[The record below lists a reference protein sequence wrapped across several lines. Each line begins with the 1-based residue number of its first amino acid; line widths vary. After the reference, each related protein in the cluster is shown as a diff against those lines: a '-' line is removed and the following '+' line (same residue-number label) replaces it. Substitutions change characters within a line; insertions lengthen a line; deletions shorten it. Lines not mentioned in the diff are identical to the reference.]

1 MENLIQKTFT
11 IIIVAFMTVSFTTI
25 ENKKEVKLKNSKIAW
40 KGYKITGSH
49 QGLISI
55 KSGHIVF
62 NKEKLTGG
70 EFIIDMQ
77 SITCTDL
84 EGEYKVK
91 LEGHLKSDVFFGVEK
106 FPTASLIFTQV
117 KYAGENSYK
126 ARGNITIKD
135 KTEKI
140 SFNISVY
147 RNKANAILTI
157 DRTKFNVKYGST
169 SFVDGL
175 KDKAIYDEFDLDV
188 ELEF

>member
-1 MENLIQKTFT
+1 MENLIQKTFA
-11 IIIVAFMTVSFTTI
+11 IVIVAFLAISFTTI
-25 ENKKEVKLKNSKIAW
+25 ENKKEVKLKNSKIVW

-70 EFIIDMQ
+70 EFIIDMP

-84 EGEYKVK
+84 EGKYKVK
-91 LEGHLKSDVFFGVEK
+91 LEGHLKSDDFFGVEK

-188 ELEF
+188 KLEF

>member
-1 MENLIQKTFT
+1 MENLIQKTFA
-11 IIIVAFMTVSFTTI
+11 IVIVAFLAISFTTI
-25 ENKKEVKLKNSKIAW
+25 ENKKEVKLKNSKIVW

-55 KSGHIVF
+55 KSGHIIF

-126 ARGNITIKD
+126 ARGNITIKG

-147 RNKANAILTI
+147 RNKANATLTI

-188 ELEF
+188 KLEF